1 MAFSDNRT
9 ASVQPTKDGALGLAR
24 RRTST
29 STTRSRA
36 RGRGSG
42 SAHTERRNGKGGS
55 RPSTQLFADAIK
67 LPTWQSSN
75 KKKPSLLYQPKFGR
89 KGIEANL

>member
-1 MAFSDNRT
+1 VPLTILLIHFPTGWEPLPNRPL
-9 ASVQPTKDGALGLAR
+9 S
-24 RRTST
+24 
-29 STTRSRA
+29 A

-42 SAHTERRNGKGGS
+42 TAHTERRNGKGGS